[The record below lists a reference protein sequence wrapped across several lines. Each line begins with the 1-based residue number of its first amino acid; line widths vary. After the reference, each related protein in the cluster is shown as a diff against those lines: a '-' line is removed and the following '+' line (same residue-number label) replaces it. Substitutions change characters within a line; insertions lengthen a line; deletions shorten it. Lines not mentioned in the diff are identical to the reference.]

1 MAITID
7 GMRETIFGKLISEY
21 APEELREQF
30 FYNITVFIEENGNF
44 WFVGSEVATRMGYSN
59 TRDAIARHVPE
70 QYKRLTVVKHDG
82 QGGAQNVIL
91 ISELG
96 LYALAMKSQ
105 LPQALYF
112 QDWVYRV
119 LSKIRAHGGYMSP
132 HPYLKQ
138 IVDIIPVH
146 LRGTF
151 SNMRGKISEQ
161 QQMIENLNRQLEEQ
175 QGKVAF
181 YDLAM
186 DSSNVVPITVIAKD
200 FGMTANYLHSI
211 LSNAEIIYRVGDTW
225 VLHKDYQNQ
234 GFTAS
239 KSRVTLTDID
249 GTVHENCEIATYWT
263 ERGRAFIYN
272 NLMARGYKPLYLE
285 S

>member
-1 MAITID
+1 
-7 GMRETIFGKLISEY
+7 MRSK
-21 APEELREQF
+21 
-30 FYNITVFIEENGNF
+30 
-44 WFVGSEVATRMGYSN
+44 
-59 TRDAIARHVPE
+59 
-70 QYKRLTVVKHDG
+70 
-82 QGGAQNVIL
+82 
-91 ISELG
+91 
-96 LYALAMKSQ
+96 
-105 LPQALYF
+105 LPQAKQF

-138 IVDIIPVH
+138 VVDIIPVH

-186 DSSNVVPITVIAKD
+186 DSSNVVPITVIAKN